1 MQNKEII
8 IFCVIFSFYAS
19 VYGAINNILFQYGID
34 DEKKHYFVNHF
45 SGTVLPNEKVKKVM
59 LDLPP
64 CREVVYARIE
74 VKNPYAI
81 PRVAYERSTR
91 MVIIAYAPQQNSQST
106 YHIQSKCNQIL
117 DKNLN
122 LRLNLNVQKDAL
134 YKRDYK
140 RVRYK
145 MHPLRE
151 RACDELLEHPLLRT
165 PPPEPER
172 PRPPRVRRPRVFKL
186 PPRFPLLSKE
196 FYAKWCNH
204 QKELQMT
211 TYRVDDSPPEL
222 FPELYL
228 KPRRLDY
235 YARQLEENMNVNK
248 ELLKRINLIQRT
260 GGFVDCWIHPEPTNT
275 YNKLLCKQ
283 RQRHLNEIRRNNLY
297 FYSRLLIAR
306 SEQLLTKEL
315 DKLWKDTKHKLI
327 LGASLPFILF
337 KTEKIDR
344 DIKDPAFDKPP
355 GVCRNKVSM
364 EIWVLG
370 GSKIGKVIIELFND
384 LVPSTC
390 QLFLSLVK
398 GDASGHA
405 YTGTRFFRIVPNLY
419 CRGGDVN
426 KDNGF
431 GMFVSEGCEEPITA
445 ESTDLK
451 HSVPGVLSM
460 AVTPD
465 GEVSGQFNIIF
476 KPLPQFDGKHVVFG
490 RIVAGPTQALE
501 RISALGLPL
510 GTTTSDCMIRY
521 CGWFTRGGAY
531 REGQPNT
538 IKFPPRRKHKS

>member
-1 MQNKEII
+1 
-8 IFCVIFSFYAS
+8 
-19 VYGAINNILFQYGID
+19 
-34 DEKKHYFVNHF
+34 
-45 SGTVLPNEKVKKVM
+45 
-59 LDLPP
+59 
-64 CREVVYARIE
+64 
-74 VKNPYAI
+74 
-81 PRVAYERSTR
+81 
-91 MVIIAYAPQQNSQST
+91 
-106 YHIQSKCNQIL
+106 
-117 DKNLN
+117 
-122 LRLNLNVQKDAL
+122 
-134 YKRDYK
+134 
-140 RVRYK
+140 

-172 PRPPRVRRPRVFKL
+172 PKPPRVRRPRVFKL

-260 GGFVDCWIHPEPTNT
+260 GGF
-275 YNKLLCKQ
+275 
-283 RQRHLNEIRRNNLY
+283 NLY
-297 FYSRLLIAR
+297 FYSRLLTAR

-315 DKLWKDTKHKLI
+315 DEHWKDTKHKLI

-344 DIKDPAFDKPP
+344 DIKDPAFEKPP
-355 GVCRNKVSM
+355 HVYRPKVSL
-364 EIWVLG
+364 EIWVPG
-370 GSKIGKVIIELFND
+370 GSKIGKVIIELFTD
-384 LVPSTC
+384 LVPKTC
-390 QLFLSLVK
+390 HLFTSLLK
-398 GDASGHA
+398 GDSRGHA
-405 YTGTRFFRIVPNLY
+405 YMGTKFFRIVPNLY
-419 CRGGDVN
+419 CRGGDVSKN
-426 KDNGF
+426 NGF
-431 GMFVSEGCEEPITA
+431 GTYVPERQTDPMGA
-445 ESTDLK
+445 ESHILK

-465 GEVSGQFNIIF
+465 NEVYGQFNIIF

-490 RIVAGPTQALE
+490 RIIAGPTQALE

-510 GTTTSDCMIRY
+510 GTTTTDC
-521 CGWFTRGGAY
+521 
-531 REGQPNT
+531 
-538 IKFPPRRKHKS
+538 RRKAAK